1 MLHHGQFLLW
11 ELFCFLLIGILFS
24 FPWFKHLSVVNTTRL
39 NTSQHTAITREYN
52 IDALRF
58 FLATFVLFSHN
69 ECVYFLFT
77 MGNWTHNNPYNY
89 FLGQFGVSIFFI
101 ISGYLF
107 YGKISE
113 KTQWINFYIK
123 RIFRIF
129 PIAYLSSI
137 LCILIAIY
145 IGYKQ
150 SNHFGIN
157 ELQNIFYWFDGSII
171 NYRPGIAGYN
181 DSNFINAGVTWTL
194 AWEWKLYFFL
204 PLITYLTIK
213 GKKPLLIFSILAM
226 AIFIY
231 SKYKF
236 NTASYIALFCI
247 GGLIFESKNVI
258 NFKINKQI
266 LNIGATAAFILCL
279 FFGKNHNP
287 YSHNILF
294 FYAVFFFC
302 IAHGADLFGLL
313 RIQGFIR
320 LGDASY
326 SIYLLHGIF
335 WFVLFKIMYHFDIQ
349 NLWVRYGLQTFT
361 FIIICIA
368 CSLVYKYYE
377 YPMMNLGRK
386 LGKKFTH

>member
-24 FPWFKHLSVVNTTRL
+24 LPWFKHLSVVNTTRL

-58 FLATFVLFSHN
+58 FLAAFVVFHHN
-69 ECVYFLFT
+69 EFMYFLFRS
-77 MGNWTHNNPYNY
+77 NKWTIHNPYNY
-89 FLGQFGVSIFFI
+89 YLGKFGVSIFFV

-150 SNHFGIN
+150 GHHFSIKD
-157 ELQNIFYWFDGSII
+157 LQRMFYWFDAGIFNSRPAI
-171 NYRPGIAGYN
+171 NGFEH
-181 DSNFINAGVTWTL
+181 SHLINSGVTWTL
-194 AWEWKLYFFL
+194 RWEWVLYFSL
-204 PLITYLTIK
+204 PFITFLTIK
-213 GKKPLLIFSILAM
+213 IKKPLLIFLILFTV
-226 AIFIY
+226 IFIY
-231 SKYKF
+231 SRYQY
-236 NTASYIALFCI
+236 NRASFIALFCI
-247 GGLIFESKNVI
+247 GGLTFELKNII
-258 NFKINKQI
+258 NFSINKQF
-266 LNIGATAAFILCL
+266 LNIVSVIAFILCI
-279 FFGKNHNP
+279 FYGKNHNP
-287 YSHNILF
+287 YSHYLLF
-294 FYAVFFFC
+294 LYAIFFFC

-335 WFVLFKIMYHFDIQ
+335 WFVLFKTMYHFDIQ
-349 NLWVRYGLQTFT
+349 NLWVRYGLQTIT

-386 LGKKFTH
+386 IGKKFTH